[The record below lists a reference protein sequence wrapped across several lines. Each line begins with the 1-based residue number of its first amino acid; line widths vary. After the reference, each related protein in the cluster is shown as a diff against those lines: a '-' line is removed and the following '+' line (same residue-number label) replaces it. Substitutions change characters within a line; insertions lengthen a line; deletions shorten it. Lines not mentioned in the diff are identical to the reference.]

1 MEEKLAFLKALN
13 LQDIEFFG
21 LHMSNVLPI
30 NRQYPRDEKVL
41 VRELD
46 GHYAAF
52 PETLKQR
59 RILNGDGKAAFY
71 CNPLISRLQK
81 ITVTKVSLYITVM
94 DF

>member
-1 MEEKLAFLKALN
+1 MEEELAFLKALN

-30 NRQYPRDEKVL
+30 YRQYPRDEKVL

-52 PETLKQR
+52 PEPLKQAHPER
-59 RILNGDGKAAFY
+59 GREGRVL
-71 CNPLISRLQK
+71 L
-81 ITVTKVSLYITVM
+81 
-94 DF
+94 

>member
-1 MEEKLAFLKALN
+1 MLIGAVPWGALVWKNAQSVIMTGEQMEEKLAFLKALN

-52 PETLKQR
+52 PETLKQAHPER
-59 RILNGDGKAAFY
+59 GREGRVL
-71 CNPLISRLQK
+71 L
-81 ITVTKVSLYITVM
+81 
-94 DF
+94 

>member
-52 PETLKQR
+52 PETLKQAHPER
-59 RILNGDGKAAFY
+59 GREGRVLLY
-71 CNPLISRLQK
+71 PLISRLQK
-81 ITVTKVSLYITVM
+81 ITVTKVSPYITVM

>member
-1 MEEKLAFLKALN
+1 MLIGAVPWGALSRRDSLPKTLKALN

-52 PETLKQR
+52 PETLKQAHPER
-59 RILNGDGKAAFY
+59 GREGRVL
-71 CNPLISRLQK
+71 L
-81 ITVTKVSLYITVM
+81 
-94 DF
+94 